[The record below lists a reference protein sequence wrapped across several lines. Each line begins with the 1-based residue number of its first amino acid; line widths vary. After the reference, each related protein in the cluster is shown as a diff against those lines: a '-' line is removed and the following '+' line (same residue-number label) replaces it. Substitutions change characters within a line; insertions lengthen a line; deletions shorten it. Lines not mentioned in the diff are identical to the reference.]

1 MWFLGCFL
9 SGWAFVVFV
18 LKKNQPLKFSLKMHD
33 LTYLHLTETLPHTLQ
48 NTFLHIQL
56 EYLICSLFSLQASL
70 LFVP

>member
-48 NTFLHIQL
+48 NTFLHI
-56 EYLICSLFSLQASL
+56 
-70 LFVP
+70 